1 MWRGRFVMK
10 WRLAVLGFGMA
21 GCAQPA
27 LAQAD
32 QDGLVALTDS
42 PQSAPNDRS
51 ESTASTSQARGF
63 FAEVELGL
71 EYDSNVV
78 IDDIDLNLGL
88 GDESAELRA
97 RLGYETDLG
106 PSTELKLGYRFAQR
120 VYEEFDQFDLQSH
133 TASIAVEHDLGPA
146 DLEID
151 YRFADVA
158 LGGDGF
164 VGIHRLSPSL
174 SFYVDRTVLVR
185 AEYAYSDKDFRDR
198 IDRDA
203 DKHALGVDLFW
214 LVDRPKTYLV
224 FGYRVADEDA
234 RDDQFDFRSHEFRL
248 RLAQRFQ
255 LADRRAQLRLGW
267 RYEDRDF
274 KSETLSIGAARRD
287 DRHRL
292 SAELIWEADP
302 SLDVSLEYEYSDFAS
317 NLSVADYSQSVIGLS
332 ARLKI

>member
-1 MWRGRFVMK
+1 MRRGRSVMK
-10 WRLAVLGFGMA
+10 WRLALL
-21 GCAQPA
+21 GCAVGS
-27 LAQAD
+27 LAQPVLSQVAEAD
-32 QDGLVALTDS
+32 PLAEADS
-42 PQSAPNDRS
+42 AKSAPSDRAD
-51 ESTASTSQARGF
+51 STASNSQAKGF
-63 FAEVELGL
+63 FAEIELGF

-151 YRFADVA
+151 YRFADVS

-174 SFYVDRTVLVR
+174 SFFVDRTVLVR
-185 AEYAYSDKDFRDR
+185 AEYAFSDKDFRDR
-198 IDRDA
+198 LDRDA
-203 DKHALGVDLFW
+203 EKHAVGVDLFW
-214 LVDRPKTYLV
+214 LVDRSKTYLV
-224 FGYRVADEDA
+224 FGYRMSDEDA
-234 RDDQFDFRSHEFRL
+234 GDDQFDFRSKEFRL
-248 RLAQRFQ
+248 RLAQRFT
-255 LADRRAQLRLGW
+255 LADRRAQIRLGW

-274 KSETLSIGAARRD
+274 KSETLSIGAIRKD

-292 SAELIWEADP
+292 SAELVWEVDP
-302 SLDVSLEYEYSDFAS
+302 SLEISAKYEYSDFSS
-317 NLSVADYSQSVIGLS
+317 NLPVADYSQSVIGLS
-332 ARLKI
+332 ALVKL